1 MAKTVNQ
8 KIKLLRILEIL
19 RMYSD
24 EDNPMTTKEIISK
37 LNEQGIECAR
47 KSLYDDIDILNEYG
61 YEILCIK
68 STQNRYYIVDRTFDI
83 PELKILLD
91 AVQSASFITEKK
103 TKDLV
108 CKVANLAGSHRA
120 DLLLE
125 NIVCFDTNKYT
136 NESIYYS
143 VDTIDRAIVEKKKI
157 SFLYFDYDLNGNR
170 VYRKDKER
178 YVVNPVALIFSEN
191 NYYLTCY
198 NDKYQNLSNY
208 RVDRMDMVDETADDI
223 VPAECVAGFDIHK
236 HQSQAFSMFA
246 GDLEDVTLR
255 VKNDLIDVI
264 LDKFGQ
270 KTIRKKVDDTHFEV
284 KVKVQ
289 VSPTFFAWCS
299 TFGDKLK
306 ILFPPSVIK
315 NYLNAMQKSMNQYK

>member
-24 EDNPMTTKEIISK
+24 EENPMTTKEIISK

-68 STQNRYYIVDRTFDI
+68 STQNKYYIVDRTFDI

-108 CKVANLAGSHRA
+108 CKVANLAGCHRA

-125 NIVCFDTNKYT
+125 NIVCFDTNKHT

-208 RVDRMDMVDETADDI
+208 RVDRMDKVEELNEAV
-223 VPAECVAGFDIHK
+223 VPAECVAGFDVHK
-236 HQSQAFSMFA
+236 HRAQAFSMFA
-246 GDLEDVTLR
+246 GELEEVILL
-255 VKNDLIDVI
+255 VENSLIDVI

-270 KTIRKKVDDTHFEV
+270 KTVRRKVDDDHFEIR
-284 KVKVQ
+284 VKVQ
-289 VSPTFFAWCS
+289 VSPTFYAWCS
-299 TFGDKLK
+299 TFGTKLK
-306 ILFPPSVIK
+306 IVSPPEIIRNYIEAMESSIK
-315 NYLNAMQKSMNQYK
+315 QYK